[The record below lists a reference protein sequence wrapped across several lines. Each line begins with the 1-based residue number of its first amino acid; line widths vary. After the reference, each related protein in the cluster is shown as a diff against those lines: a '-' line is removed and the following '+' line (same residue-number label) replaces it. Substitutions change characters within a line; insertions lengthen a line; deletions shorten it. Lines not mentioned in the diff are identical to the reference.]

1 MTDAS
6 LRAAVTAATERLT
19 KAGVPS
25 PRNDAEVLAAHLLG
39 VDRKDLLQRD
49 AIDASVYGTL
59 IDRRAAREPL
69 QHLTGKASFRHIE
82 VAVGPG
88 VFIPRPESESTAGAA
103 IHYAKQLSRPVVVD
117 LYAGSGVIAL
127 SVVDE
132 VPEAT
137 VHAVEAHESAFHWL
151 RRNTAGTPVVVHHT
165 DVDGCLPELSGGV
178 DVVVANPP
186 YIPTGARIRD
196 PEVALYDPASALWAG
211 PDGLDAMRVL
221 EANAA
226 RLLKPGGLLV
236 AEHADM
242 QEVTGP
248 TVFVEADRWFGVAD
262 HRDLAD
268 RPRYL
273 TAHRAHEPSRKLH
286 FRP

>member
-1 MTDAS
+1 MTEAN
-6 LRAAVTAATERLT
+6 LRAAVAAAAARLT
-19 KAGVPS
+19 AAGVPS
-25 PRNDAEVLAAHLLG
+25 PRHDAEVLAAHVLG
-39 VDRKDLLQRD
+39 VERKDLFQRD
-49 AIDASVYGTL
+49 TIDASAYDTL
-59 IDRRAAREPL
+59 IDRRAGREPL

-103 IHYAKQLSRPVVVD
+103 IDYAKQLRRPVVVD

-132 VPEAT
+132 VPEAM

-151 RRNTAGTPVVVHHT
+151 RRNTAGTPVAVHHA
-165 DVDGCLPELSGGV
+165 DVDSCLPELSGGV

-186 YIPTGARIRD
+186 YIPAGARIRD
-196 PEVALYDPASALWAG
+196 PEVAVHDPASALWAG

-221 EANAA
+221 EATAA
-226 RLLKPGGLLV
+226 RLLHPGGLLV
-236 AEHADM
+236 AEHSDM
-242 QEVTGP
+242 QEVSAP
-248 TVFVEADRWFGVAD
+248 TVFVETARWFDVAD
-262 HRDLAD
+262 HPDLAG

-273 TAHRAHEPSRKLH
+273 TARRANEAGRQLH

>member
-1 MTDAS
+1 MTHAG

-39 VDRKDLLQRD
+39 VDRKDLFQRD
-49 AIDASVYGTL
+49 TIDASAYDTL

-103 IHYAKQLSRPVVVD
+103 IDCAKQLRRPVVVD

-132 VPEAT
+132 VPEAM
-137 VHAVEAHESAFHWL
+137 VHAVEAHESAFDWL
-151 RRNTAGTPVVVHHT
+151 RRNTAGTPVVVHHA
-165 DVDGCLPELSGGV
+165 DVEGCLPELSGGV
-178 DVVVANPP
+178 DVV
-186 YIPTGARIRD
+186 
-196 PEVALYDPASALWAG
+196 
-211 PDGLDAMRVL
+211 
-221 EANAA
+221 
-226 RLLKPGGLLV
+226 
-236 AEHADM
+236 
-242 QEVTGP
+242 
-248 TVFVEADRWFGVAD
+248 
-262 HRDLAD
+262 
-268 RPRYL
+268 
-273 TAHRAHEPSRKLH
+273 
-286 FRP
+286 